1 MEKYIIIIIAIIII
15 GFFIYLGYLKIN
27 NKKGNKEIA
36 TDEMPYQL
44 KDSVLTEKEKEAYK
58 IIKEYCNNHELEVL
72 IKIRLA
78 DFITTKRENKS
89 KDFYTWFNKI
99 SAKHI
104 DFLIVQK
111 ETFRPLMAIEVDDT
125 THNRKDRQQ
134 RDEFI
139 NKVYSKVGLP
149 IYHCWNLQK
158 ETMITEIE
166 NTLKSII
173 Q

>member
-15 GFFIYLGYLKIN
+15 GFFIYLSYLKII
-27 NKKGNKEIA
+27 KSKGNKEIA

-44 KDSVLTEKEKEAYK
+44 KDSVLTEREKEAYS

-72 IKIRLA
+72 AKIRLA
-78 DFITTKRENKS
+78 DFITTKCENKS

-111 ETFRPLMAIEVDDT
+111 ETFRPQLAIEIDDT

-149 IYHCWNLQK
+149 IYHCWSLKK
-158 ETMITEIE
+158 EEIIAE
-166 NTLKSII
+166 MEKSLTI
-173 Q
+173 